1 MPQKVSTDL
10 LKSVPFTLC
19 FPHGVTPFSPSLWR
33 KWKRKIAHCVTDMT
47 SHYATWP
54 VSSTLPSSLS
64 LISILPCSVL
74 ILTILFPHCG
84 CLLLFVLLQGAVMS
98 VHSRTQRFEVLPNGT
113 LIIQNV
119 QPQDRGTYICSAQS
133 FLGRDR

>member
-1 MPQKVSTDL
+1 MTQKVSTDL
-10 LKSVPFTLC
+10 LKTAPFTLC
-19 FPHGVTPFSPSLWR
+19 FPHGVTPFSPALCR
-33 KWKRKIAHCVTDMT
+33 KWKRKIGHCVT
-47 SHYATWP
+47 TWL
-54 VSSTLPSSLS
+54 VSPTHPSSHL

-74 ILTILFPHCG
+74 LLTILFPHCG